1 MMKVL
6 IVDDEPLARQR
17 LQDLLADMADVEV
30 CGEASNGREAL
41 EACESLQP
49 DVVLMDIR
57 MPVMDGLEA
66 ARHLSQCE
74 QPPAVIFV
82 TAYDQ
87 HALAAFETHAAGYL
101 VKPIRSSRLQEALQ
115 HLPRLNRAQL
125 DSVHKQASGTA
136 ARSHLCVRQG
146 GRLQLVP
153 VQDVLYFLA
162 EQKYVTA
169 CLRQGE
175 VLLEDSLKT
184 LEQEFEDSF
193 VRIHRNALIARSQ
206 LAGIDKR
213 KDDQVV
219 VLLRDTDRQ
228 LDVSRRHVPGL
239 RLLLRKGQQG

>member
-1 MMKVL
+1 MKIL

-17 LQDLLADMADVEV
+17 LQDMLEAFEDVEV
-30 CGEASNGREAL
+30 CAEASNGREAL

-66 ARHLSQCE
+66 ARHLSQCD

-82 TAYDQ
+82 TAYDE

-101 VKPIRSSRLQEALQ
+101 VKPIRSSRLREALL

-125 DSVHKQASGTA
+125 DRVGKQASATA
-136 ARSHLCVRQG
+136 ERSHLCVRQG

-153 VQDVLYFLA
+153 VQEVLYFLA

-169 CLRQGE
+169 CLREGE
-175 VLLEDSLKT
+175 VLLEDSLKA
-184 LEQEFEDSF
+184 LEQEFEQSF
-193 VRIHRNALIARSQ
+193 VRIHRNALIARAQ

-239 RLLLRKGQQG
+239 RSLLRQGQ

>member
-1 MMKVL
+1 MMKIL
-6 IVDDEPLARQR
+6 IVDDEPLARER
-17 LQDLLADMADVEV
+17 LRDLLGQIDDVEI

-41 EACESLQP
+41 QACETKEP

-66 ARHLSQCE
+66 ARHLARCE

-87 HALAAFETHAAGYL
+87 HALSAFEAHAAGYL
-101 VKPIRSSRLQEALQ
+101 VKPIRQSRLQEALH

-125 DSVHKQASGTA
+125 VSVQEQASSHA

-153 VQDVLYFLA
+153 VDEVLYFLA

-169 CLRQGE
+169 CLRDGE
-175 VLLEDSLKT
+175 VLLEDSLKA

-193 VRIHRNALIARSQ
+193 VRIHRNALIALSQ
-206 LAGIDKR
+206 LAGIDKH
-213 KDDQVV
+213 KSGQVV
-219 VLLRDTDRQ
+219 VLLKDSDRQ
-228 LDVSRRHVPGL
+228 LEVSRRHVPDL
-239 RLLLRKGQQG
+239 RKLLRQG

>member
-1 MMKVL
+1 MMKIL

-17 LQDLLADMADVEV
+17 LRDLLSELEDMEV

-41 EACESLQP
+41 ESCETMQP

-66 ARHLSQCE
+66 ARHLSLCE

-101 VKPIRSSRLQEALQ
+101 VKPIRLARLQEVLQ
-115 HLPRLNRAQL
+115 RLPRLNRAQL
-125 DSVHKQASGTA
+125 DSVQKQAAGTA
-136 ARSHLCVRQG
+136 ARSHLCIRQR

-153 VQDVLYFLA
+153 VKDVLYFLA

-169 CLRQGE
+169 CLHNGE
-175 VLLEDSLKT
+175 VLLEESLKN

-206 LAGIDKR
+206 LAGLDKR

-239 RLLLRKGQQG
+239 RKLLRKGHAG

>member
-1 MMKVL
+1 MKIL

-17 LQDLLADMADVEV
+17 LQDMLEAFEDVEV
-30 CGEASNGREAL
+30 CAEASNGREAL

-66 ARHLSQCE
+66 ARHLSQCD

-82 TAYDQ
+82 TAYDE

-101 VKPIRSSRLQEALQ
+101 VKPIRSSRLREALL

-125 DSVHKQASGTA
+125 DRVGKQASATA
-136 ARSHLCVRQG
+136 ERSHLCVRQG

-153 VQDVLYFLA
+153 VQEVLYFLA

-169 CLRQGE
+169 CLREGE
-175 VLLEDSLKT
+175 VLLEDSLKA
-184 LEQEFEDSF
+184 LEQEFEQSF
-193 VRIHRNALIARSQ
+193 VRIHRNALIARAQ

-213 KDDQVV
+213 RDDQVV

-239 RLLLRKGQQG
+239 RSLLRQGQ

>member
-1 MMKVL
+1 MKIL

-17 LQDLLADMADVEV
+17 LQDMLEEFEDVEV
-30 CGEASNGREAL
+30 CAEASNGREAL
-41 EACESLQP
+41 ETCESLQP

-66 ARHLSQCE
+66 ARHLSQCD

-82 TAYDQ
+82 TAYDE

-101 VKPIRSSRLQEALQ
+101 VKPIRSSRLREVLH

-125 DSVHKQASGTA
+125 DSVGKQASATA
-136 ARSHLCVRQG
+136 ERSHLCVRQG

-153 VQDVLYFLA
+153 LHEVLYFLA

-169 CLRQGE
+169 CLREGE
-175 VLLEDSLKT
+175 VLLEDSLKA
-184 LEQEFEDSF
+184 LEQEFEQSF
-193 VRIHRNALIARSQ
+193 VRIHRNALIARAQ

-239 RLLLRKGQQG
+239 RLILRQGQ

>member
-1 MMKVL
+1 MMKIL

-17 LQDLLADMADVEV
+17 LQDLLQEVGDVEV
-30 CGEASNGREAL
+30 CAEASNGREAL

-82 TAYDQ
+82 TAYDE
-87 HALAAFETHAAGYL
+87 HALAAFEAHAAGYL
-101 VKPIRSSRLQEALQ
+101 VKPIRASRLQEALQ

-125 DSVHKQASGTA
+125 DSVGQQASA
-136 ARSHLCVRQG
+136 ATERSHLCVRQG

-153 VQDVLYFLA
+153 VQEILYFLA

-175 VLLEDSLKT
+175 VLLEDSLKA
-184 LEQEFEDSF
+184 LEQEFESSF

-206 LAGIDKR
+206 LAGLDKR
-213 KDDQVV
+213 KDEQVV
-219 VLLRDTDRQ
+219 VLLRDTERQ

-239 RLLLRKGQQG
+239 RSLLRRGQQG